1 MSGMDHG
8 GSDAGGGAACKIS
21 VSHGLLA
28 DPALVSCSSSLIIT
42 AFHLHPQ
49 QMLWN
54 WNTVDSCFIS
64 SDWHVRSKG
73 GFAGSCIG
81 VVALVIL
88 LEGLKYLQRKHDR
101 SIVVANAKRARR
113 MKKQKMME
121 DQEYSDDFEQR
132 GAEILREKD
141 YGINETVQDPSSSAA
156 SSSCCNPPP
165 APTPIPAPLVP
176 ALISTFIQSP
186 SDPPTRLRLTVPQQA
201 LRALIHTAQFAV
213 AYFVMLLAM
222 YFNGYIIICIFLG
235 AYIGSFIFSWDVLE
249 GGG

>member
-1 MSGMDHG
+1 
-8 GSDAGGGAACKIS
+8 
-21 VSHGLLA
+21 
-28 DPALVSCSSSLIIT
+28 
-42 AFHLHPQ
+42 
-49 QMLWN
+49 MLWN
-54 WNTVDSCFIS
+54 WNTVDACFIS

-81 VVALVIL
+81 VVCLVIL

-101 SIVVANAKRARR
+101 SIVLAAAQKARR
-113 MKKQKMME
+113 MKKQKMLE
-121 DQEYSDDFEQR
+121 DQEYESEYQKR
-132 GAEILREKD
+132 GGESSREKD
-141 YGINETVQDPSSSAA
+141 GIETLTRASSTRMTQDPSSGSG
-156 SSSCCNPPP
+156 SSSCCNPGP
-165 APTPIPAPLVP
+165 APVPIPAPLVP

-186 SDPPTRLRLTVPQQA
+186 TDPPGRLRLTVPQQA

>member
-1 MSGMDHG
+1 
-8 GSDAGGGAACKIS
+8 
-21 VSHGLLA
+21 
-28 DPALVSCSSSLIIT
+28 
-42 AFHLHPQ
+42 
-49 QMLWN
+49 MLWN

-113 MKKQKMME
+113 MKKQKIVE

-141 YGINETVQDPSSSAA
+141 YGINETFQDPSSTAA

-165 APTPIPAPLVP
+165 APTPIPAPL
-176 ALISTFIQSP
+176 
-186 SDPPTRLRLTVPQQA
+186 VPQQA

>member
-1 MSGMDHG
+1 
-8 GSDAGGGAACKIS
+8 
-21 VSHGLLA
+21 
-28 DPALVSCSSSLIIT
+28 
-42 AFHLHPQ
+42 
-49 QMLWN
+49 MLWN
-54 WNTVDSCFIS
+54 WNTVDACFIS

-81 VVALVIL
+81 VVCLVIL

-101 SIVVANAKRARR
+101 SIVLAAAQKARR
-113 MKKQKMME
+113 MKKQKMLE
-121 DQEYSDDFEQR
+121 DQEYESEYQKR
-132 GAEILREKD
+132 GGESSREKD
-141 YGINETVQDPSSSAA
+141 GIETLTRASSTMMTQDPSSGSG
-156 SSSCCNPPP
+156 SSSCCNPGP
-165 APTPIPAPLVP
+165 APVPIPAPLVP

-186 SDPPTRLRLTVPQQA
+186 TDPPGRLRLTIPQQA